1 MAAQRYALGVEYDGS
16 RFYGWQSQRQS
27 PTVQA
32 VLEAALSQ
40 IAAEPLA
47 VTAAGRTDR
56 GVHALCQV
64 VHFDSR
70 ARRPHRAW
78 VLGLNSLLPVPV
90 AGRWLRPV
98 GGDFHA
104 RYSAE
109 ARTYRYRIINRWTR
123 PALDHHRAA
132 WVYRPLDAEA
142 MHEAAQCLIGEHDFS
157 SFRAAGCQSH
167 HARRRL
173 ETIAVGRHG
182 DEVWIEVTANA
193 FVYHMVRNIAGALI
207 AVGRGARPAA
217 WLAELLAARD
227 RRQSAATAPAAG
239 LYFVGP
245 RYAPRWQLPVGA
257 DPAFP
262 GWNEG

>member
-1 MAAQRYALGVEYDGS
+1 MLAQRYALGIEYDGS
-16 RFYGWQSQRQS
+16 RFYGWQNQRQS

-40 IAAEPLA
+40 VAAEPLA

-64 VHFDSR
+64 VHFDSG
-70 ARRPHRAW
+70 ARRSARAW
-78 VLGLNSLLPVPV
+78 VLGLNSHLPDP
-90 AGRWLRPV
+90 AAARWLRPV
-98 GGDFHA
+98 GDDFHA

-109 ARTYRYRIINRWTR
+109 ARTYRYRIVNRWTR
-123 PALDHHRAA
+123 PALDRHRAA
-132 WVYRPLDAEA
+132 WVYRPLDALL
-142 MHEAAQCLIGEHDFS
+142 MHEAAQCLAGEHDFS

-173 ETIAVGRHG
+173 ETIAVQRQG

-207 AVGRGARPAA
+207 AVGHGARPAS
-217 WLAELLAARD
+217 WIAELLDARD
-227 RRQSAATAPAAG
+227 RRLGGVTAPAAG

-245 RYAPRWQLPVGA
+245 RYAAHWHLPVGA

-262 GWNEG
+262 GWNES